1 VKREYITIVHPILT
15 GPPEMVRVLCQSRHG
30 TKECLVAYRDGKDPH
45 RSFKGICMM
54 ENGVIQGRA
63 VFMNGKR
70 KRFVFKNMVD
80 GRSPTPS
87 EPVVT
92 PPLI

>member
-1 VKREYITIVHPILT
+1 MVK
-15 GPPEMVRVLCQSRHG
+15 VLCQTRPGSN
-30 TKECLVAYRDGKDPH
+30 ECLVTYRDGKDPH

-70 KRFVFKNMVD
+70 KRFVFKNMVE
-80 GRSPTPS
+80 GRSPIPS
-87 EPVVT
+87 ENIET
-92 PPLI
+92 PPLKLK